1 MFNIIKLA
9 FNLFIEEFFFEFL
22 LVNNFEKRLFA
33 SIQIIKQMIKIEKI
47 KIYW

>member
-1 MFNIIKLA
+1 MKLV

-33 SIQIIKQMIKIEKI
+33 SMQIIKPMIKIDKI
-47 KIYW
+47 KIY